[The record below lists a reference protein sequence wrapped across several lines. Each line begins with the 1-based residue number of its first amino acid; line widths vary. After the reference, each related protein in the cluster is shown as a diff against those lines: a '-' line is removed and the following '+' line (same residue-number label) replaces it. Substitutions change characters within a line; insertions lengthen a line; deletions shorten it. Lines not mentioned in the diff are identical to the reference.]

1 MSDRLFYRCIKA
13 AQALWQKRAGGAFAT
28 LSLMT
33 VLLLSLLPS
42 LAQDSITVTAVATGL
57 RNPRGVAVLPDGRLI
72 VAEAGDALKNRE
84 TSGRISV
91 FDDRNADGDYDDA
104 DEREVVQCCTAGYNT
119 LTHFGT
125 GQDEVGGLGDL
136 IVLPDGRI
144 AYTQDDPLGA
154 YVPDG
159 ATRGIAVYTLTPD
172 EAWRR
177 REVRVLRA
185 TTNGLV
191 YDPDADLLYLA
202 ESGLNAVSSLTLAGE
217 LSRPIVEIP
226 PLDSVQQAVPAGIT
240 RDPRTGD
247 LLVALFSGQ
256 IRNYY
261 GTVIAYMPEQARI
274 VRLNPSTGELRDEI
288 TGLTT
293 AVDVAI
299 DEQGNIFVAELATG
313 WPAAVMPRDFPLD
326 DPDAPPDAGGYP
338 RFSGRVTLYPA
349 DGGDPVRLA
358 EGLDQP
364 TNLSYHD
371 GALYVSVGQG
381 TTGRPIMGPDGLTR
395 ITGTLLKITGF

>member
-1 MSDRLFYRCIKA
+1 MYTITLRRLGLRA
-13 AQALWQKRAGGAFAT
+13 AFTKLT
-28 LSLMT
+28 LVA
-33 VLLLSLLPS
+33 VLLLALLP
-42 LAQDSITVTAVATGL
+42 LQAQDAITVTVAASGL

-91 FDDRNADGDYDDA
+91 FDDLNGDGDYDDA
-104 DEREVVQCCTAGYNT
+104 DEREVVQCCVAGYNT

-136 IVLPDGRI
+136 IVLPDGRV
-144 AYTQDDPLGA
+144 AYTQDDPLGT

-159 ATRGIAVYTLTPD
+159 ASRGIAVYTLTPD
-172 EAWRR
+172 ENWRR
-177 REVRVLRA
+177 RQVRVLRA
-185 TTNGLV
+185 TTNALV
-191 YDPDADLLYLA
+191 YDPDADTLYLA
-202 ESGLNAVSSLTLAGE
+202 ESGLNAVSALTLDGD
-217 LSRPIVEIP
+217 LSRPIVEFP
-226 PLDSVQQAVPAGIT
+226 PLESVQQAVPAGLT

-256 IRNYY
+256 NRNYY

-274 VRLNPSTGELRDEI
+274 VRLNPRTGEWRDEI
-288 TGLTT
+288 TGLTA

-313 WPAAVMPRDFPLD
+313 WPAAVMPRDFPLG
-326 DPDAPPDAGGYP
+326 DPAAPPDAGGYP

-349 DGGDPVRLA
+349 GGGDPVRLA
-358 EGLDQP
+358 EGLDAP
-364 TNLSYHD
+364 TNLTYHD

-381 TTGRPIMGPDGLTR
+381 TTGRAIMGPDGRTV
-395 ITGTLLKITGF
+395 ITGTLLRITGF

>member
-1 MSDRLFYRCIKA
+1 MFRKIALF
-13 AQALWQKRAGGAFAT
+13 
-28 LSLMT
+28 
-33 VLLLSLLPS
+33 VLLLALHLNTA
-42 LAQDSITVTAVATGL
+42 AQDTITVTAVATNL

-91 FDDRNADGDYDDA
+91 FSDLNADGDFDDA

-144 AYTQDDPLGA
+144 AYSQDDPLGA

-159 ATRGIAVYTLTPD
+159 ASRGIAVYTLTPD
-172 EAWRR
+172 ENWRR

-191 YDPDADLLYLA
+191 YDPDADTLYLA
-202 ESGLNAVSSLTLAGE
+202 ESGLNAVSALTLAGD
-217 LSRPIVEIP
+217 LSRPIVEFP
-226 PLDSVQQAVPAGIT
+226 PLESVQQAVPAGIT

-256 IRNYY
+256 IRNYH

-274 VRLNPSTGELRDEI
+274 VRLNPRTGEWRDEI

-313 WPAAVMPRDFPLD
+313 WPTAVMPRDFPLGD
-326 DPDAPPDAGGYP
+326 ADAPPDAGGYP

-349 DGGDPVRLA
+349 DGGDPLRLA

-364 TNLSYHD
+364 TNLTYHD

-381 TTGRPIMGPDGLTR
+381 TTGRPIIGPDGATR

>member
-1 MSDRLFYRCIKA
+1 MFTTTRKGVQR
-13 AQALWQKRAGGAFAT
+13 AQALWRRRGGGAFAK
-28 LSLMT
+28 LVIFT
-33 VLLLSLLPS
+33 VLLLSLMPS
-42 LAQDSITVTAVATGL
+42 LAQDAITVTTVASGL

-91 FDDRNADGDYDDA
+91 FSDLNGDGDYDDS
-104 DEREVVQCCTAGYNT
+104 DEREVVQCCVAGYNT

-125 GQDEVGGLGDL
+125 GQDEVGGLGDV

-159 ATRGIAVYTLTPD
+159 ASRGIAVYTLTPD
-172 EAWRR
+172 EDWRR

-185 TTNGLV
+185 TTNALV
-191 YDPDADLLYLA
+191 YDPDAGILYLA
-202 ESGLNAVSSLTLAGE
+202 ESGLNAVSALTLDGE
-217 LSRPIVEIP
+217 LSAPIVEFP
-226 PLDSVQQAVPAGIT
+226 PLENVQQAVPAGLA

-261 GTVIAYMPEQARI
+261 GTVIAYMPEEAHI
-274 VRLNPSTGELRDEI
+274 VRLNPQTGEWRDEI

-299 DEQGNIFVAELATG
+299 DEDGNIFVAELATG

-349 DGGDPVRLA
+349 DGGDPVHLA
-358 EGLDQP
+358 EGLDAP
-364 TNLSYHD
+364 TNLTYHG

-381 TTGRPIMGPDGLTR
+381 TTGRPIMGPEGRTR
-395 ITGTLLKITGF
+395 ITGILLRITGF